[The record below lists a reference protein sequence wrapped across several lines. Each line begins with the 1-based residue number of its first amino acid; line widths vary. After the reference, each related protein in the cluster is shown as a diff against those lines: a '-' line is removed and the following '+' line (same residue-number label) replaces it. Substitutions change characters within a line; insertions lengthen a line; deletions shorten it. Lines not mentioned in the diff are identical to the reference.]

1 MMTRVMLLA
10 VSTEF
15 DVFTVLAWS
24 AGLIVLLVV
33 GMVFALRLKRRMKQH
48 DDEAAAVPAAGFT
61 LSDLRQMHR
70 AGQLTEEEFNK
81 AKEKIV
87 LAAQKAAERIPAMG
101 NPQKD
106 STEAIRA
113 RRAAREQ
120 QLRQPESPSS
130 VDPDNREQDR

>member
-1 MMTRVMLLA
+1 MPLA
-10 VSTEF
+10 ASDF
-15 DVFTVLAWS
+15 DVITVLAWS
-24 AGLIVLLVV
+24 AGMLVLLVV
-33 GMVFALRLKRRMKQH
+33 GMAFALRLKRRIRQ
-48 DDEAAAVPAAGFT
+48 DDDPTTAPAAGFT

-87 LAAQKAAERIPAMG
+87 AAAQKAAERIPATG
-101 NPQKD
+101 DPQKD

-120 QLRQPESPSS
+120 QLRQPEPPPPD
-130 VDPDNREQDR
+130 DPGNV